1 MWQTGEKKTGQKEG
15 KRLYLDG
22 RDKGSR
28 EVGAEAGGQ
37 GQLADILVFSQGA
50 GNGLLAQQLQ
60 AGHPMFHTNHIQGW
74 S

>member
-1 MWQTGEKKTGQKEG
+1 METGEGR
-15 KRLYLDG
+15 RLYLDG
-22 RDKGSR
+22 GDEGSG

-50 GNGLLAQQLQ
+50 GDGLLAQQLE
-60 AGHPMFHTNHIQGW
+60 AGHPVFHPNHIQGW